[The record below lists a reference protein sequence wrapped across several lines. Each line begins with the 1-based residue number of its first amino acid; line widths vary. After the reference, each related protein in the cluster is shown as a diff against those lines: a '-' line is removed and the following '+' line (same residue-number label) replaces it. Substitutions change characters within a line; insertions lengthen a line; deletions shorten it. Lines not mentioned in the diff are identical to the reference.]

1 MKKLS
6 KTMEDELEQGYQE
19 EFELYQSMLKI
30 NLEQN
35 RAIKSGDI
43 KRVFSLGNQKQE
55 IVSKVDEIESR
66 LSPWKKERTESKF
79 PPINEELSA
88 LIKKIGSL
96 LEKILVQEKENEFC
110 LEIFLANIGQ
120 NLEHIQTG
128 KILHNAYSYHKT
140 PARFMDQKR

>member
-1 MKKLS
+1 LS
-6 KTMEDELEQGYQE
+6 KTKEDELEQGYQE
-19 EFELYQSMLKI
+19 EFELYQSI
-30 NLEQN
+30 FRVNLEQK
-35 RAIKSGDI
+35 RAVKSGDI

-55 IVSKVDEIESR
+55 IISKVDEIEGR
-66 LSPWKKERTESKF
+66 LSPWKKERTESRF
-79 PPINEELSA
+79 PPLNEELSA

-96 LEKILVQEKENEFC
+96 LEKILVQEKENESC
-110 LEIFLANIGQ
+110 LKIFLGNIGQ

>member
-1 MKKLS
+1 MS
-6 KTMEDELEQGYQE
+6 KTKENELEQGYQE
-19 EFELYQSMLKI
+19 EFQLYQSMFRI

-35 RAIKSGDI
+35 RAVKSGDM

-55 IVSKVDEIESR
+55 IVSKVDQIESR
-66 LSPWKKERTESKF
+66 LSPWKKKRSESEF
-79 PPINEELSA
+79 SLMNEELSA

-96 LEKILVQEKENEFC
+96 LKKILLQEKENESC
-110 LEIFLANIGQ
+110 LRVFLGDIGQ

-128 KILHNAYSYHKT
+128 KILHNAYSYHKR